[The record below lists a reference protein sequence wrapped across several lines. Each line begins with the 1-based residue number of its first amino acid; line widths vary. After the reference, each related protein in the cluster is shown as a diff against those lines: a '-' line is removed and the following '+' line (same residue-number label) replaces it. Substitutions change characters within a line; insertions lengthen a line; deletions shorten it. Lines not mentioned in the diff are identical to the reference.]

1 MENQLDRECYHL
13 VNWPPAQV
21 GFSFPKLEIKSLGSF
36 LIIGKD
42 ECALSLEPISYG
54 TDVYRQKH
62 ALSKCESSKWKIMYI
77 LVSFLLLW
85 QHTLVK
91 CSLGDETV
99 CFSWHPRVTI
109 YHWMTSRQE
118 HEGRNVFYYTLHYL
132 LLRSSVPRQ
141 REPRF
146 WYGIRVPLMNT

>member
-21 GFSFPKLEIKSLGSF
+21 GFSFPKLKIKSLGSF

-54 TDVYRQKH
+54 IDIYMQKH
-62 ALSKCESSKWKIMYI
+62 ALSKCESTKWTIMYI
-77 LVSFLLLW
+77 LVSFMLLW

-91 CSLGDETV
+91 HSLGDEIV
-99 CFSWHPRVTI
+99 CFSLHLQVTI

-118 HEGRNVFYYTLHYL
+118 HEGRNAFYYTLHYL
-132 LLRSSVPRQ
+132 LLRSSVHSQ

-146 WYGIRVPLMNT
+146 WYWIRVPLINT